1 MLAELVNLW
10 LDSVI
15 SQVLITLFNQ
25 GYPCGGSWRPTGGW
39 GRPGATSSLL
49 TQSHHALWPE
59 PLLLLFPLPD
69 VTLPALA
76 NSYSFFKTLHRQ
88 PLGKMPPLTPDRAME
103 DRHG

>member
-49 TQSHHALWPE
+49 TQSYHALWPE